1 MGYKTRPII
10 RLDFEELGDNDGVP
24 FFVEIKNPKMLTYN
38 ERMEPAIL
46 GKDSVGADGKMVMSK
61 DNFAMLA
68 KYALSFITSW
78 NLLSKVDE
86 TPISLDDPDILEKI
100 PGDIVMAIQEK
111 ITPAKKEDPEIK
123 NS

>member
-1 MGYKTRPII
+1 MGYKTRPTIKM
-10 RLDFEELGDNDGVP
+10 DFEELGDNEGVP

-38 ERMEPAIL
+38 ERMEPAITS
-46 GKDSVGADGKMVMSK
+46 KDAIDADGKMVMSK
-61 DNFAMLA
+61 ENFVMLA

-78 NLLSKVDE
+78 NLLSKIDE

-100 PGDIVMAIQEK
+100 PGDIIMAIQEK
-111 ITPAKKEDPEIK
+111 ITPSKKEDPEIK

>member
-10 RLDFEELGDNDGVP
+10 RLDFEELGDNDGTP

-38 ERMEPAIL
+38 ERMEPAITS
-46 GKDSVGADGKMVMSK
+46 KDAIDANGKMVMTK
-61 DNFAMLA
+61 ENFAMLA
-68 KYALSFITSW
+68 KYALSFVTSW
-78 NLLSKVDE
+78 NLLSKIDE
-86 TPISLDDPDILEKI
+86 TPIEFDDPDVLEKI

-111 ITPAKKEDPEIK
+111 ITPKKEDPEIK